1 MAGIVRTV
9 AGAWGGRVEAGPD
22 RATLAGARS
31 RHTGGVIDDTELG
44 AFLRS
49 RREATSPA
57 DVGLPI
63 GARRRTPGLR
73 RAELAT
79 LAGISVDYLIRLE
92 QGRDTNPSAQVV
104 AALASAL
111 RLGEEDLAHLRH
123 LVAVNASGALCPAT
137 VAPATAIRPTVQSL
151 LTGLEPAPAFVI
163 NRLTDLLAW
172 TSTYD
177 RLARPVGMFDRP
189 RPNLIRYTFTDERAR
204 TTYPDWD
211 AIADEQVGNLQAAFR
226 SEDAEGQAL
235 IAYLSEVAG
244 TGFTDR
250 WATRPVG
257 RKRTGTKL
265 IAHPEVGD
273 VRVAFETLQLP
284 DPDDQRLV
292 VYLPGDVESARA
304 LDALAGRH
312 PGNLRAVG
320 D

>member
-1 MAGIVRTV
+1 M
-9 AGAWGGRVEAGPD
+9 
-22 RATLAGARS
+22 
-31 RHTGGVIDDTELG
+31 
-44 AFLRS
+44 
-49 RREATSPA
+49 
-57 DVGLPI
+57 PI
-63 GARRRTPGLR
+63 GLRRRTPGLR

-79 LAGISVDYLIRLE
+79 LAGISVDYLVRLE

-137 VAPATAIRPTVQSL
+137 VAPATAIRPTVQAL
-151 LTGLEPAPAFVI
+151 LTRPRAGAGVRHQPPHRPAGV
-163 NRLTDLLAW
+163 D
-172 TSTYD
+172 
-177 RLARPVGMFDRP
+177 ARPTTGWPDRSACLDGP
-189 RPNLIRYTFTDERAR
+189 RANLLRYTFTDERAR

-226 SEDAEGQAL
+226 PEDAEGQAL
-235 IAYLSEVAG
+235 IAELSEVAG
-244 TGFTDR
+244 PAFTDR

-265 IAHPEVGD
+265 IVHPEVGE

-292 VYLPGDVESARA
+292 VYLPGDIESARA